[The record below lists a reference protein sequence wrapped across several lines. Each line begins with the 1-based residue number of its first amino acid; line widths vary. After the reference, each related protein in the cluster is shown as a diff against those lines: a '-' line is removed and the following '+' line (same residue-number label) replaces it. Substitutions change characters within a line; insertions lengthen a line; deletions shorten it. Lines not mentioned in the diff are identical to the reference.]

1 MVRILLLVIDLLILV
16 RVAVLGVS
24 VNLIALQLLL
34 TLKAIGVRVGGG
46 SKGLLIKVIDLR
58 RRHLLLVT

>member
-1 MVRILLLVIDLLILV
+1 MLLVIDLLILV

-34 TLKAIGVRVGGG
+34 TLKAIGVWVGGG